1 MFPTIVRITLRRDYV
16 DSASFFH
23 SPIFAFG
30 ILPLLIFLSRILD
43 VSIGT
48 MRVIF
53 VSRGYKL
60 FAALCGFF
68 EVLIWIFAITQI
80 MSNLTNILYYI
91 AYAGGF
97 ATGNFVGI
105 LIEEKIALGNVIVR
119 VISIRRFDAFID
131 YLKDNN
137 YGVTLLNAQGLYGDV
152 NILFTIIPR
161 NKVKSAVA
169 FIKESNPQAFY
180 SIEDVRFVNEKN
192 VTFSNSGI
200 IKTRKILSRRPLRK
214 GK

>member
-1 MFPTIVRITLRRDYV
+1 MRSEYLIST
-16 DSASFFH
+16 SFFH
-23 SPIFAFG
+23 SNIFAFV

-53 VSRGYKL
+53 ISKGYKII
-60 FAALCGFF
+60 AAVCGFF

-80 MSNLTNILYYI
+80 LSNLTNVLYYI

-97 ATGNFVGI
+97 ATGNFVGM
-105 LIEEKIALGNVIVR
+105 LIEEKIALGNVLVR
-119 VISIRRFDAFID
+119 VVSRKRFDAFID
-131 YLKDNN
+131 YLKNNN

-161 NKVKSAVA
+161 NKLKPIIS

-192 VTFSNSGI
+192 IAFSKSGNNE
-200 IKTRKILSRRPLRK
+200 KRKLFSKRSFRK